1 MNLFFVIETVLH
13 LSVTTFLECEMKI
26 SYKEYISESEN
37 MEWMIKQKSKI
48 REIETCSLCSAY
60 LEDAI

>member
-1 MNLFFVIETVLH
+1 
-13 LSVTTFLECEMKI
+13 MKI

-37 MEWMIKQKSKI
+37 MESRAETDSKI
-48 REIETCSLCSAY
+48 RKLKTCLLYSAY